1 MRAIFLFMTA
11 LVATVAAA
19 ACLTVLAA
27 PTLVSLGAPP
37 LITGRV
43 LPLGLLVVLVTVPLV
58 LAGEWLWG
66 KKPRRRVPGVL
77 ALAPVFALFT
87 STAGV
92 AVPLRLSPRPAD
104 EVAKDAV
111 RLVFAA
117 LPQEAPVVV
126 PGPPAPPP
134 PLPPPP
140 APQVVL
146 PQPVPVTPEPA
157 PIVVPGPAAPTGP
170 SAPVVVEGTPTVL
183 QPPPP
188 LHASSG
194 LFKWV
199 DRAGV
204 THFATSENDVPEGV
218 QAVPVSEQA
227 LDTLIHA
234 NADGS
239 RYQAPMVHARD
250 VRSPDDGVGM
260 PSYVEQYWRGEFS
273 RAHQRV
279 DAVKA
284 SIVLKQRELDKVP
297 AHLNRDA
304 LQQELRDLEQ
314 DQKKAEASLQELERQ
329 ASFKSVP
336 RLWR

>member
-1 MRAIFLFMTA
+1 MRAILLFMAA
-11 LVATVAAA
+11 LAATVAAA
-19 ACLTVLAA
+19 ACLTVLVA

-77 ALAPVFALFT
+77 ALAPVFARFT

-126 PGPPAPPP
+126 PVLPAPPP
-134 PLPPPP
+134 LFPPAPAP

-146 PQPVPVTPEPA
+146 PQPLPVTPEPTPA
-157 PIVVPGPAAPTGP
+157 VVPGPT
-170 SAPVVVEGTPTVL
+170 APVVVEGTPTVL

-188 LHASSG
+188 LQVSSG

-204 THFATSENDVPEGV
+204 THFATSEHDVPEGV

-239 RYQAPMVHARD
+239 RFELPMVHARD
-250 VRSPDDGVGM
+250 VRSPDDGVSM

-284 SIVLKQRELDKVP
+284 KIVLKQRELDKLPV
-297 AHLNRDA
+297 HLNREA
-304 LQQELRDLEQ
+304 LEQELRDLEQ